1 MSQTTNVSLRCPADV
16 IAAVQAI
23 REKTGA
29 SQTTVMLDALRVGL
43 GLADADRPGRTLDA
57 LRSLDELHARL
68 SDLEATVRQHE
79 QLVDGAE
86 KMRQRIRVLEDRM
99 RFKALPEPL
108 NETIK
113 PHAKPP
119 EAPPGA
125 SPEDEQPHALPPTAA
140 PVGPT
145 VGYLT
150 RRQAFEV
157 LGGNLLDKSSR
168 VFTQDG
174 LKGLLW
180 NTFRLHPQTKY
191 EPFGFEVDEA
201 RHAAGHEDFLRPTL
215 RQPAAPTLFTLE

>member
-99 RFKALPEPL
+99 RFKAPSVPPNGT
-108 NETIK
+108 NE
-113 PHAKPP
+113 PHARAT

-125 SPEDEQPHALPPTAA
+125 PPEDKQPHALPLTAVPA
-140 PVGPT
+140 EPAT
-145 VGYLT
+145 GYLT
-150 RRQAFEV
+150 RRQAFEA
-157 LGGNLLDKSSR
+157 LGGNLADKTSR
-168 VFTQDG
+168 VPTLDG
-174 LKGLLW
+174 SKRLLW

-201 RHAAGHEDFLRPTL
+201 RRAAGHEDFLRATP
-215 RQPAAPTLFTLE
+215 RQPTTPMLFPIE